1 MPTLLGAA
9 PSRFALPELSQPCF
23 CRSSPRS
30 LASVAPT
37 LSPRGL
43 ASVAPMRLG
52 AARSFAGSRK
62 RARGASIWGG
72 AQKESPASTR
82 RRPRKA
88 SSAFP
93 PGGGHGSFRLRARIS
108 LLPAAG
114 SMPRLDCVPPPM
126 SRWDNTPATGLVG
139 LAGASPAI
147 YTEKQDLDLW
157 TCYFSKS
164 KGTFVLVENNK
175 STSPGLVFQ
184 RGLRDLLQQ
193 VQQVPGCLV
202 GSSRQ
207 WRYDV
212 ALGEHLCHGTYGS
225 QRGLQTLLVRP
236 TKPSEMLL
244 RMTAVGFEPTPLRNG
259 ALSRRRA

>member
-1 MPTLLGAA
+1 MKLLYLLKTTSPQVLGLFFNVDCGTCCNKSNKSRAVLWAAAADGA
-9 PSRFALPELSQPCF
+9 E
-23 CRSSPRS
+23 RSS
-30 LASVAPT
+30 A
-37 LSPRGL
+37 
-43 ASVAPMRLG
+43 
-52 AARSFAGSRK
+52 
-62 RARGASIWGG
+62 
-72 AQKESPASTR
+72 
-82 RRPRKA
+82 
-88 SSAFP
+88 
-93 PGGGHGSFRLRARIS
+93 
-108 LLPAAG
+108 AAG
-114 SMPRLDCVPPPM
+114 ATPKQRDLWDLLEQVPQ
-126 SRWDNTPATGLVG
+126 STPKNKTWTCGLVTF
-139 LAGASPAI
+139 LEAK
-147 YTEKQDLDLW
+147 E
-157 TCYFSKS
+157 
-164 KGTFVLVENNK
+164 TFVLVENNK

>member
-1 MPTLLGAA
+1 MGGGRRRSRLQALGGGHARPRLPSLLGAA
-9 PSRFALPELSQPCF
+9 
-23 CRSSPRS
+23 
-30 LASVAPT
+30 T
-37 LSPRGL
+37 
-43 ASVAPMRLG
+43 G
-52 AARSFAGSRK
+52 AFVCL
-62 RARGASIWGG
+62 
-72 AQKESPASTR
+72 PASPCCR
-82 RRPRKA
+82 RQAACPGWIACRPRC
-88 SSAFP
+88 
-93 PGGGHGSFRLRARIS
+93 RAGTTPQPRDS
-108 LLPAAG
+108 WDLLEQVLQ
-114 SMPRLDCVPPPM
+114 STLKNKTWTC
-126 SRWDNTPATGLVG
+126 GLVTF
-139 LAGASPAI
+139 LKAK
-147 YTEKQDLDLW
+147 E
-157 TCYFSKS
+157 
-164 KGTFVLVENNK
+164 TFVLVENNK